1 MELRD
6 EIIIEAPASEVWTVL
21 TDTASYATWNPFI
34 VELTG
39 ELAVGSSIKAVIRI
53 PGKRPMTFKPRLLA
67 VTPDHELRWIGRLGI
82 KGLLDGE
89 HGFVL
94 EAIAP
99 DRTRF
104 VQSERFSGALVP
116 LLRRSLAPTGDGFRA
131 MNKALTSEV
140 ERRRSAAER
149 ERSAPAR

>member
-6 EIIIEAPASEVWTVL
+6 EIIIEAPAAEVWAVL
-21 TDTASYATWNPFI
+21 TDTASYPAWNPFV

-39 ELAVGSSIKAVIRI
+39 ELAVGSKLRAVIRV

-67 VTPDHELRWIGRLGI
+67 VSADRELRWIGRLGI
-82 KGLLDGE
+82 RGLLDGE
-89 HGFVL
+89 HTFEL

-116 LLRRSLAPTGDGFRA
+116 LMRKSLAGTVDGFRA
-131 MNKALTSEV
+131 MNEALETEV
-140 ERRRSAAER
+140 ERRM
-149 ERSAPAR
+149 APVA